1 MFDEFGRF
9 IDPQQ
14 LAIQQG
20 TMSPVGANP
29 QMAPNGGWFSNL
41 FSGGNGDSTLTGQLG
56 KFGAGAQLGLGAL
69 GTLGG
74 LMQSRQMLGLA
85 RDQFKHAR
93 DVTNTNLTNQIQS
106 YNTALSDRA
115 RTRAVMEG
123 RDQESANK
131 YIEEN
136 KLRR

>member
-20 TMSPVGANP
+20 TMSPMGVNP
-29 QMAPNGGWFSNL
+29 TIAPNGGWFSNL

-56 KFGAGAQLGLGAL
+56 RFGAGAQLGLGAI
-69 GTLGG
+69 GTIGG
-74 LMQSRQMLGLA
+74 LTQSRQMLGLA

-93 DVTNTNLTNQIQS
+93 DVTNTILTNQI
-106 YNTALSDRA
+106 
-115 RTRAVMEG
+115 
-123 RDQESANK
+123 
-131 YIEEN
+131 
-136 KLRR
+136 